1 MDQTSLVDEMRRI
14 ERRHAGTL
22 ANDEQPVDRIRAR
35 LREVR
40 GREPDVE
47 VGYSIDDPW
56 ELMLLVALCRRYGL
70 RPLRRPRQRSST
82 VRLLAPKSFM
92 THTLWPE
99 FLALADALRN
109 HLFRFTDA
117 TIREAIYDDATTGGT
132 APVPATDPTPGKP
145 ALRPDLNKQAGAPGT
160 VQQRA
165 DEHTTGLAGRL
176 HARRVLR
183 RARNVQRHQLN
194 VATLIRR
201 RTQNAGPFSPLAS
214 NSARIPAHSV
224 SVRRARSAKPFT
236 NAAAA
241 NRGPRACYPVRLL
254 GDVRDVRSRGGR
266 CESKTTMSSRARC
279 TRPEPL
285 NGYQLSGTVNSEG

>member
-40 GREPDVE
+40 EREPDVE

-92 THTLWPE
+92 TNTLWPE

-117 TIREAIYDDATTGGT
+117 TLREAIYDDAIGAT
-132 APVPATDPTPGKP
+132 ASVPAPDPTPGKS
-145 ALRPDLNKQAGAPGT
+145 ALRPDLDRRSGAPGT
-160 VQQRA
+160 VQHRA
-165 DEHTTGLAGRL
+165 DEHTTGSAGRL
-176 HARRVLR
+176 HGSTSTGYLSTITADGDAVGTPGFMSPEQI
-183 RARNVQRHQLN
+183 RAL
-194 VATLIRR
+194 
-201 RTQNAGPFSPLAS
+201 PLS
-214 NSARIPAHSV
+214 
-224 SVRRARSAKPFT
+224 
-236 NAAAA
+236 
-241 NRGPRACYPVRLL
+241 
-254 GDVRDVRSRGGR
+254 
-266 CESKTTMSSRARC
+266 
-279 TRPEPL
+279 
-285 NGYQLSGTVNSEG
+285 